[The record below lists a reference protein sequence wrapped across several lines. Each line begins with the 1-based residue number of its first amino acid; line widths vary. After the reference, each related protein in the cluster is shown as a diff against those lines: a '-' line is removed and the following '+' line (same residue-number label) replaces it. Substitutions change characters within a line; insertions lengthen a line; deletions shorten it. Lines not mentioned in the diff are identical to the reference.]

1 MLYIMTGIPASGK
14 STFCKQIFSNSPHI
28 KIVSRD
34 EIRFKI
40 LGDTD
45 EYFAREKDVFSKFAA
60 EIACYL
66 NQEYDVVADATHL
79 NYESR
84 KKLINAVWETRF
96 FDKPIDVIF
105 INCSAELNE
114 ILRRNSLRGGRAKV
128 PEVAIKEMANR
139 YKPVERIETYGHA
152 NVKGVWNNW

>member
-14 STFCKQIFSNSPHI
+14 SIFCKQIFSHSPNI
-28 KIVSRD
+28 KVVSRD

-45 EYFAREKDVFSKFAA
+45 EYFAKEKGVFSKFAA

-66 NQEYDVVADATHL
+66 DQGYDVVADATHL

-84 KKLINAVWETRF
+84 KKLINAVWETQF

-105 INCSAELNE
+105 INCHAELNE
-114 ILRRNSLRGGRAKV
+114 ILRRNSLRVGRAKV
-128 PEVAIKEMANR
+128 PESAIKEMANR
-139 YKPVERIETYGHA
+139 YKPVERIETYSHA
-152 NVKGVWNNW
+152 NVKGVWSNW

>member
-14 STFCKQIFSNSPHI
+14 STFCKQIFSDNPHV

-34 EIRFKI
+34 QIRFKI

-45 EYFAREKDVFSKFAA
+45 EYFAKEKGVFSKFAA

-66 NQEYDVVADATHL
+66 DQGYDVVADATHL

-96 FDKPIDVIF
+96 FIEPIDVIF
-105 INCSAELNE
+105 INCGAELNE
-114 ILRRNSLRGGRAKV
+114 ALRRNSLLTGRAKV
-128 PEVAIKEMANR
+128 PESAIKEMANR
-139 YKPVERIETYGHA
+139 YKPAECIESYGHC
-152 NVKGVWNNW
+152 NVKGVWDNW